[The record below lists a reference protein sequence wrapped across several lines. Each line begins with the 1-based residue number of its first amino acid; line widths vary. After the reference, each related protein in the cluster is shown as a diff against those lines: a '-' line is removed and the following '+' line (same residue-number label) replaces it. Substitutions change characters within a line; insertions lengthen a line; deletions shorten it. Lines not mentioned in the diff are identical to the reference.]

1 MDVFAGLLVVLL
13 AGVAEPPG
21 SRLTLDR
28 VADAVLA
35 RQGRLRRLFVEGY
48 MTTTVGAGTQTDRFA
63 TAFVRGRCFLDFMH
77 GTGANDPPWQ
87 DSARF
92 ELWLTSD
99 RATLFKPFTPRP
111 VSGRAEE
118 FVRLLGITVW
128 TRNRLAPRREDLRG
142 SRRASEVFGS
152 RFRAGSTI

>member
-99 RATLFKPFTPRP
+99 RATLFKPFTRTLYPD
-111 VSGRAEE
+111 
-118 FVRLLGITVW
+118 
-128 TRNRLAPRREDLRG
+128 APRSSLDYWESPYGRVIGWHPDAKIFEGRDEQAKYLDH
-142 SRRASEVFGS
+142 VF
-152 RFRAGSTI
+152 AGSTI